1 MEFYRF
7 SIKIIHPE
15 ATGEPL
21 AFRIMKL
28 AYECQVRGECRYK
41 SPTTL
46 EIMAEGEKENLGL
59 FSENIRKSMPLACI
73 EVGTALKSEKPE
85 YREFDITP

>member
-1 MEFYRF
+1 
-7 SIKIIHPE
+7 
-15 ATGEPL
+15 
-21 AFRIMKL
+21 
-28 AYECQVRGECRYK
+28 
-41 SPTTL
+41 
-46 EIMAEGEKENLGL
+46 MAEGEKENLGL